1 MCLVLV
7 TNIKGVFKH
16 KDIIKQA
23 EITLI
28 VEKIKKQ
35 VLRRA
40 AEETAP
46 YS

>member
-1 MCLVLV
+1 MM
-7 TNIKGVFKH
+7 VFRKWPTKMFLH
-16 KDIIKQA
+16 VFFLNGQIAVKTED
-23 EITLI
+23 
-28 VEKIKKQ
+28 KQ